1 MRLETILKKLQEI
14 ENEKDG
20 KKAREKLKEL
30 IKLLDFKIK
39 KEIERKQKHGK
50 AVQHLVGWYLQ
61 LWDSQ
66 PPESFGRTE
75 YLSVIGKTFRELLV
89 IYENNGLT
97 LEDIKKDY
105 EVFRTS
111 NKTPSFLLGDKS
123 ITRFRAVLPQLKQL
137 SKEGIKKWTMSEEYR
152 KPKDEYELPS
162 NLIFSSDEDEDVPF

>member
-66 PPESFGRTE
+66 PPESFGRTD
-75 YLSVIGKTFRELLV
+75 LAVVGKVFRELLI
-89 IYENNGLT
+89 IYENKNLT
-97 LEDIKKDY
+97 IEELKKDY
-105 EVFRTS
+105 ETFLKG
-111 NKTPSFLLGDKS
+111 NKIPNFLIGDKS
-123 ITRFRAVLPQLKQL
+123 ITRFKAVLPQLKQL
-137 SKEGIKKWTMSEEYR
+137 WEKKTETKKWTSPENERGLDYYL
-152 KPKDEYELPS
+152 KA
-162 NLIFSSDEDEDVPF
+162 ITDEDEDVPF